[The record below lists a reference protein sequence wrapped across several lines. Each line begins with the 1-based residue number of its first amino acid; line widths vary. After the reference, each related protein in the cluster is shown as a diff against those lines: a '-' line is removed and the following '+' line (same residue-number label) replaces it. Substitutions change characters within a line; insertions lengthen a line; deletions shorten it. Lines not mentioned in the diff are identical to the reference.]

1 MYGENI
7 DADLQKTDENYCVLL
22 PIYRYSWFQYSL
34 VIILLQPHI
43 LCYDLVHSMHDWKI
57 LVYVV
62 YAIYE

>member
-34 VIILLQPHI
+34 VIILL
-43 LCYDLVHSMHDWKI
+43 
-57 LVYVV
+57 
-62 YAIYE
+62 